1 MRCRAGVGLPGQRW
15 FRALNRSSLVDGG
28 SIPSFLAKAVRMRR
42 HLTWFWLFSAV
53 PGLAL
58 GQDDSNK
65 ADDGARYS
73 KTTTINFED
82 DTIEGDLSR
91 PDGEYVEAR
100 RKVKHS
106 NLIRIREEFKDKVMQ
121 SVGEL

>member
-1 MRCRAGVGLPGQRW
+1 MKAYILVVACSA
-15 FRALNRSSLVDGG
+15 ALAV
-28 SIPSFLAKAVRMRR
+28 PS
-42 HLTWFWLFSAV
+42 SAV
-53 PGLAL
+53 AQEERTVERPVK
-58 GQDDSNK
+58 QQ
-65 ADDGARYS
+65 
-73 KTTTINFED
+73 TINFED
-82 DTIEGDLSR
+82 DTIEGDLTK